1 MIPKLH
7 RRWRAETERLEREW
21 TAWKEEPLKRV
32 AFRNRMIRPLRERQ
46 FLHYGEESIIDRPAW
61 LHGTHRASIGDGV
74 LIMQGSW
81 LAVDRVAWDKP
92 EPALVIGDRVWI
104 RSRVTIAAV
113 ESIVIEDEVL
123 MAGGV
128 TIVDSN
134 HTWAPGDP
142 NPMHGPMKSSPV
154 RVGRGTWLGERV
166 VLGKGAHIGEQCA
179 IGAGAVVTSRIP
191 DFSIVVGVPGR
202 VVGSTRN

>member
-1 MIPKLH
+1 MMPGLH
-7 RRWRAETERLEREW
+7 RRWRGEIGRLEREW
-21 TAWKEEPLKRV
+21 QAWREEPLKRV
-32 AFRNRMIRPLRERQ
+32 ALRNRMIRPLRQQQ
-46 FLHYGEESIIDRPAW
+46 FHHYGAQSIIDRPAW
-61 LHGTHRASIGDGV
+61 LYGTHRASIGAGV
-74 LIMQGSW
+74 LIMHGSW
-81 LAVDRVAWDKP
+81 LAVERVAWDKP
-92 EPALVIGDRVWI
+92 DPVLVIGDRVWI

-128 TIVDSN
+128 TIVDAN

-142 NPMHGPMKSSPV
+142 NPMHGAMASKPV

-166 VLGKGAHIGEQCA
+166 VIGKGADIGEQCA

-191 DFSIVVGVPGR
+191 DYSIVVGVPGR
-202 VVGSTRN
+202 VVGSTRH